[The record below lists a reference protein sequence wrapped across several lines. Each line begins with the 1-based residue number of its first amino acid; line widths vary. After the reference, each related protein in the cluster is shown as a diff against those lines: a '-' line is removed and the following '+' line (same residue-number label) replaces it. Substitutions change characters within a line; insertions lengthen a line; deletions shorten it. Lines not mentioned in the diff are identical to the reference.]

1 MSRRRTPE
9 QLAAIARDA
18 AERVAKN
25 TGAAPQLCYA
35 PILWALEDAEHAP
48 TWSTGR
54 MYAEAVAIPA
64 AVLLAVG
71 LIAWCW
77 P

>member
-1 MSRRRTPE
+1 VTRRRSPE

-25 TGAAPQLCYA
+25 TGAPVQLCYA
-35 PILWALEDAEHAP
+35 PILWALEDAENAP

-54 MYAEAVAIPA
+54 LCAECVAIPA
-64 AVLLAVG
+64 LALVLG
-71 LIAWCW
+71 LVVVWCW